1 MRCIASC
8 DRSVTNSGQARE
20 GKARTRVASI
30 AITAIAVLESLTGS
44 LEAAPEKPRRPNI
57 VFIVADDLRWNTLG
71 CIGDPV
77 VRTPNIDRLA
87 HQGVTFDNCFVTT
100 SICWVS
106 RASMFTGQWYSRHRI
121 ESSSMRLDDRQWAAS
136 YPALLNQ
143 AGYRNGFIGK
153 FGVGSTKDLKVLS
166 ETFDYW
172 RGLPG
177 QAGLFFD
184 DDDPTHT
191 HKTAR
196 FGNEA
201 VEFIDSCS
209 ADQPFCLSLS
219 FSAPHARDKQPREF
233 WPDPRDEQLYQ
244 HEKMPVPPL
253 ATDAAWR
260 RLSPFVQECEG
271 RKRWEVRFK
280 SPELTQSIIRD
291 YYRLITGIDREVG
304 RILDTLARKQFG
316 DNTVIV
322 FISDNGFALG
332 DRGMADK
339 WFMYEEDIR
348 VPLIVYDL
356 RMNGGPRRGRKVEA
370 MVLNVDI
377 APTLLD
383 LAGVAIPSTVQGRSL
398 LPLLHHAKAPADWR
412 TEFFYEHH
420 YSGAASIPGSE
431 GVRTETMKYI
441 RWTDPTPVVEELY
454 DLKADPLEEHNLVA
468 DPRHLSE
475 LKAMRERWAELKE
488 QAK

>member
-1 MRCIASC
+1 
-8 DRSVTNSGQARE
+8 
-20 GKARTRVASI
+20 
-30 AITAIAVLESLTGS
+30 
-44 LEAAPEKPRRPNI
+44 
-57 VFIVADDLRWNTLG
+57 
-71 CIGDPV
+71 
-77 VRTPNIDRLA
+77 
-87 HQGVTFDNCFVTT
+87 
-100 SICWVS
+100 
-106 RASMFTGQWYSRHRI
+106 
-121 ESSSMRLDDRQWAAS
+121 
-136 YPALLNQ
+136 
-143 AGYRNGFIGK
+143 
-153 FGVGSTKDLKVLS
+153 
-166 ETFDYW
+166 
-172 RGLPG
+172 
-177 QAGLFFD
+177 
-184 DDDPTHT
+184 
-191 HKTAR
+191 
-196 FGNEA
+196 
-201 VEFIDSCS
+201 
-209 ADQPFCLSLS
+209 
-219 FSAPHARDKQPREF
+219 
-233 WPDPRDEQLYQ
+233 
-244 HEKMPVPPL
+244 
-253 ATDAAWR
+253 
-260 RLSPFVQECEG
+260 
-271 RKRWEVRFK
+271 
-280 SPELTQSIIRD
+280 
-291 YYRLITGIDREVG
+291 
-304 RILDTLARKQFG
+304 
-316 DNTVIV
+316 
-322 FISDNGFALG
+322 
-332 DRGMADK
+332 MADK